1 MNGARCLVR
10 LLLRV
15 VYFLWKVKDSD
26 NVKPNVTHI
35 LTNIEI
41 KTRHFRPMWV
51 VYFIVNEPG
60 KIKDI

>member
-1 MNGARCLVR
+1 MLNLM
-10 LLLRV
+10 LRI
-15 VYFLWKVKDSD
+15 F
-26 NVKPNVTHI
+26 

-51 VYFIVNEPG
+51 VYFIVNELG